1 MNDKELKKSK
11 LLKYKF
17 ILFLKQFKIN
27 EVKILMQFIELLLK
41 EYHENSNKLFKLLRP
56 DEKID
61 NEDEQEED
69 KVEKKEEGEGEE
81 EVEEDDQKEV
91 SKKADDND
99 ENDELNG
106 DNLPRIVKVESLS
119 SLIQSPPSS
128 QASSGEEIAKTFLK
142 VTSKRLPSGFIA
154 PKSKQHEQNELLSGE
169 ELDEDEEEE
178 DYYEEEYIDDDDD
191 DDENEEDDETFDEL
205 NEEEEEDDADHN
217 MDYSDDDYD
226 VQRERNQR
234 VRKFSDSIREELE
247 KEFKKS
253 KYVSGQE
260 KIDLAKR
267 LHLTV
272 RQVQK
277 WFVHRREKYRKLEKL
292 KQQQNNSTI
301 SQQNKDDSIDN
312 KSLDD
317 EQDIV
322 VKQPQRRSAFTPEVT
337 KCLEKIFAK
346 RKYLQPN
353 EIQELAQA
361 VDLTPKQIKSWFK
374 NRRQRTK
381 GDYTLLRRNGD
392 ESGTSSS
399 FGAYPKEVLDE
410 LERAFAKDKYIC
422 GFDKKNLAQRLNL
435 KPIQIERW
443 FYYRRKKANVSSNE

>member
-56 DEKID
+56 DEQID
-61 NEDEQEED
+61 DE
-69 KVEKKEEGEGEE
+69 
-81 EVEEDDQKEV
+81 
-91 SKKADDND
+91 DDND
-99 ENDELNG
+99 QEKDENNHKEEEKQDGEEVIKKVEDDNDELNG
-106 DNLPRIVKVESLS
+106 ENLPRIVKVESLS

-142 VTSKRLPSGFIA
+142 VTSERLPSGFVA
-154 PKSKQHEQNELLSGE
+154 PKSKKD
-169 ELDEDEEEE
+169 ELDEYVSEEEEDGEEEDDYDEEEE
-178 DYYEEEYIDDDDD
+178 YMEDEEDD
-191 DDENEEDDETFDEL
+191 EDDETFDEL
-205 NEEEEEDDADHN
+205 AEEEDDADHN
-217 MDYSDDDYD
+217 MDYSDEDFD

-234 VRKFSDSIREELE
+234 VRKFAENIREELE

-253 KYVSGQE
+253 KYISGQE

-292 KQQQNNSTI
+292 KQQQNNSI
-301 SQQNKDDSIDN
+301 NIQQNRDDSIEN

-317 EQDIV
+317 EQDV
-322 VKQPQRRSAFTPEVT
+322 VIKQPQRRSAFTPEVT

-346 RKYLQPN
+346 RKYLQPV
-353 EIQELAQA
+353 EIQELAKA

-381 GDYTLLRRNGD
+381 GDFTLLRRNTD
-392 ESGTSSS
+392 ESGTSSN
-399 FGAYPKEVLDE
+399 FGTYPKEVLDE
-410 LERAFAKDKYIC
+410 LERAFSKDKYIC

-443 FYYRRKKANVSSNE
+443 FYYRRRKANVSLNE